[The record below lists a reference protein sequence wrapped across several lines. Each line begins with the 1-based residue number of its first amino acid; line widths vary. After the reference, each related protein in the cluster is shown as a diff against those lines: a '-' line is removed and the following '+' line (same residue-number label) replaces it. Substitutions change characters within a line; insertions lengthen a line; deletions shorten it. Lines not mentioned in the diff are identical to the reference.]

1 MSAKH
6 AAREDHAGIAKAKSG
21 IPGLDE
27 ITGGGLPQ
35 GRPTLICGAAGC
47 GKTLLAMEFLVRG
60 ATVYNEPG
68 VFIAFEETERELTE
82 NVRSLGFDLEKLKR
96 QKKLMIDHVV
106 VDRSEIAETGEY
118 DLDGLFIRLA
128 DAIDTIG
135 AKRVV
140 LDTLETLFSGFEN
153 QAILRSELQRLFRW
167 LKDRGVT
174 SIITAERGDG
184 SLTRQGLEEYVS
196 DCVILLDHRVN
207 EQTATRRIRIVKY
220 RGTVHGTN
228 EYPFLIDEDGIEVVP
243 ITSVGLDHPAS
254 AERIGTGITELD
266 QMLGGEGL
274 YRGSTVLVSGTAGAG
289 KSTLAASL
297 TDASCRRG
305 ERVLYFAFEESP
317 QQIARNMKTI
327 GINLAQWTRKDL
339 FRCVAARPTLHGLES
354 HLAVIHKHIRDF
366 KPRMVVVDPITNLVG
381 AGERTDVMAM
391 LMRLIDHLKLLKI
404 TALMTSL
411 TAGGRAQEAT
421 DTGLS
426 SLVDTWIV
434 LRDIELNG
442 ERNRGLYVLKSRGM
456 PHSNQIRE
464 FLVTS
469 RGIRLINA
477 YIGPEGVLTGSARL
491 AQEERET
498 AARLERNEETLR
510 KERTI
515 QQKKLVVEARIAA
528 LRRELEV
535 ELSDLHLELGTDQ
548 EREERFIAGRQ
559 AMSRSRH
566 ASTQSSKRSVGQ
578 PRPKE

>member
-135 AKRVV
+135 ARRVV

-174 SIITAERGDG
+174 SVITAERGDG

-254 AERIGTGITELD
+254 AERVSTGIPDLD
-266 QMLGGEGL
+266 HMLGGEGL

-366 KPRMVVVDPITNLVG
+366 KPRLVVIDPITNLVV
-381 AGERTDVMAM
+381 AGERTDVQAM
-391 LMRLIDHLKLLKI
+391 LTRLIDHLKMLKI

-411 TAGGRAQEAT
+411 TTGGRAQEAT

-426 SLVDTWIV
+426 SLVDTWMV

-469 RGIRLINA
+469 RGIRLIDA

-498 AARLERNEETLR
+498 AARLERNKETLR

-515 QQKKLVVEARIAA
+515 QQKKLAVEARIAA
-528 LRRELEV
+528 LRKELEV
-535 ELSDLHLELGTDQ
+535 ELSELHLEIGTDQ
-548 EREERFIAGRQ
+548 EREERLVAGRQ

-566 ASTQSSKRSVGQ
+566 ASIQSSQRSVGQ
-578 PRPKE
+578 HRLKE